1 MTDRES
7 IRPFFDKT
15 GYDHTTLVHCAAV
28 VTIASKANP
37 AVWSVNVGGTSNV
50 MQLALENQTDRVIY
64 VSSVHAIPERPG
76 AEVITEVDHFSP
88 DAVCGQYAKAKA
100 AATQMVLEYA
110 KRGLNVSVVHPS
122 GIIGPGDFYVKNH
135 MIKTIRAMAKG
146 TIPVSI
152 SGGFDFVDSRDV
164 AEGILRMRRYR
175 EDEAKCAAKCAA
187 LLERMGL
194 SDIRDMKAGNL
205 PYGLQRRLEIA
216 RALATEP
223 RLLLLDEP
231 AAGMNDEESEE
242 MSRTI
247 RRIRDEFEDIT
258 VIVIDHHM
266 DVIMDVCEK
275 ISVINFGRQIACG
288 ASAEIQ
294 DDQEVIDAY
303 LGTGD

>member
-1 MTDRES
+1 MNGSMDN
-7 IRPFFDKT
+7 T
-15 GYDHTTLVHCAAV
+15 GAA
-28 VTIASKANP
+28 SR
-37 AVWSVNVGGTSNV
+37 AVP
-50 MQLALENQTDRVIY
+50 ALELKN
-64 VSSVHAIPERPG
+64 VSKFFGGVHA
-76 AEVITEVDHFSP
+76 TEDVSL
-88 DAVCGQYAKAKA
+88 AVEQRAIY
-100 AATQMVLEYA
+100 
-110 KRGLNVSVVHPS
+110 
-122 GIIGPGDFYVKNH
+122 GIIGPNGAGKTTIFNMITGVYVPTEGDILFMGSSIVGKQPFEIARLGIARTFQN
-135 MIKTIRAMAKG
+135 IRLFQDMSVYTNLHVACQGQMRYG
-146 TIPVSI
+146 
-152 SGGFDFVDSRDV
+152 V

>member
-164 AEGILRMRRYR
+164 AEGILRCEALGKRGECYILNGHYVSIR
-175 EDEAKCAAKCAA
+175 E
-187 LLERMGL
+187 LLNLVRGMVGKKA
-194 SDIRDMKAGNL
+194 IRFEL
-205 PYGLQRRLEIA
+205 PYRLGKAVAAVGERVMHLLGEPDPVFTPYAIYTLNTNGRFSHEKA
-216 RALATEP
+216 RAAFGYQTRDLA
-223 RLLLLDEP
+223 
-231 AAGMNDEESEE
+231 ES
-242 MSRTI
+242 I
-247 RRIRDEFEDIT
+247 R
-258 VIVIDHHM
+258 
-266 DVIMDVCEK
+266 
-275 ISVINFGRQIACG
+275 
-288 ASAEIQ
+288 AS
-294 DDQEVIDAY
+294 
-303 LGTGD
+303 L